1 MSRKD
6 TFHEIV
12 VSALVREGWTITH
25 DPYVLLFGIH
35 DLQIDLGAE
44 MPIGAER
51 EGRKIA
57 VEIKSFLSISTFGDL
72 YHAIGQF
79 QFYHSLL
86 KRREAERV
94 LYLALPEDA
103 YHTVFDVE
111 EGNAFRRESEIKL
124 IVYGRET
131 EEIIEWIE

>member
-1 MSRKD
+1 
-6 TFHEIV
+6 
-12 VSALVREGWTITH
+12 
-25 DPYVLLFGIH
+25 
-35 DLQIDLGAE
+35 
-44 MPIGAER
+44 
-51 EGRKIA
+51 
-57 VEIKSFLSISTFGDL
+57 
-72 YHAIGQF
+72 
-79 QFYHSLL
+79 
-86 KRREAERV
+86 V